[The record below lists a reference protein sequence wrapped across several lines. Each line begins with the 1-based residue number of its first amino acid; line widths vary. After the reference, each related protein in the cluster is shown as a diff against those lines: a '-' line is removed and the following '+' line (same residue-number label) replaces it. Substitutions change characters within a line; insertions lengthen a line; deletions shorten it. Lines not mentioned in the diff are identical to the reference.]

1 MARLST
7 GSLQGRF
14 CRVEIL
20 QTEKNLSSLK
30 QFEIVPITLTG
41 CYKKFIE
48 VFKMKPYPGS
58 QRPKGTD
65 TTFTGNQSGIAT
77 ALLVGL
83 VAFILIIVAV
93 VVYAVNNYNVLIA
106 HGITAGMNA
115 VINNSAIPGQE
126 KAEVTRIINQL
137 KEDYLAEEITMEEL
151 GLVLEAIGT
160 CPALP
165 IGLVVQFEQ
174 SYVVPSGLSAE
185 EKKAAGL
192 HLNRLARGLADGR
205 LDWSVSEEILTPISD
220 PGEDGKRN
228 LRSPSLVTDIE
239 ILEVLVT
246 AKEFADEAG
255 ISEEHIEIDISDE
268 FRKSVEEALGRSLT

>member
-1 MARLST
+1 MI
-7 GSLQGRF
+7 
-14 CRVEIL
+14 IL
-20 QTEKNLSSLK
+20 NWKLKPALTNVRSLK
-30 QFEIVPITLTG
+30 T
-41 CYKKFIE
+41 
-48 VFKMKPYPGS
+48 
-58 QRPKGTD
+58 
-65 TTFTGNQSGIAT
+65 QSGIAT

-83 VAFILIIVAV
+83 IAFFLIIVAV
-93 VVYAVNNYNVLIA
+93 GVYAAKNFNVLIA

-137 KEDYLAEEITMEEL
+137 KEGYLAEEITTEEL
-151 GLVLEAIGT
+151 GLVLEAIGA

-174 SYVVPSGLSAE
+174 SYVVPSGLNND

-205 LDWSVSEEILTPISD
+205 LDWSIAEEILAPISD

-228 LRSPSLVTDIE
+228 LRSPSLVTDNE

-246 AKEFADEAG
+246 AKELADEAG
-255 ISEEHIEIDISDE
+255 ISEEKIEIDISDE
-268 FRKSVEEALGRSLT
+268 FLKSVEEALGRSLT